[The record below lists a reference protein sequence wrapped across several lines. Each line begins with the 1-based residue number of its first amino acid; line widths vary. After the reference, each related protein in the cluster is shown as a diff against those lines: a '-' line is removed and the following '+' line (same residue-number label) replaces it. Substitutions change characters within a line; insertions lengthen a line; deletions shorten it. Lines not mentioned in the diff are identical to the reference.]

1 MIAYSVNVRSPRAQG
16 ALGAPGEILG
26 LLGLRARYQGED
38 REKERRGELRE
49 RGEPRRR
56 EETERE
62 RFIRNWTESVCTSGE
77 RQETRDRR

>member
-1 MIAYSVNVRSPRAQG
+1 MIAYSVNVRSSRAQG

-56 EETERE
+56 EETDRERE
-62 RFIRNWTESVCTSGE
+62 IY
-77 RQETRDRR
+77 